1 MGCTLVFDPVSYLLF
16 ITVFEFAITFWVW
29 LVNSFQKV
37 SLFPDYILDD
47 TLDNDTPN
55 GDNDINDNDDENYI
69 NDYNW
74 NNLAHLK
81 QKSENRNWQ
90 TVDGDNVKLM

>member
-37 SLFPDYILDD
+37 SLFPDYNLDD

-55 GDNDINDNDDENYI
+55 GDN
-69 NDYNW
+69 
-74 NNLAHLK
+74 
-81 QKSENRNWQ
+81 
-90 TVDGDNVKLM
+90 VLMIMMMKIILMIITGIIWHI